1 MAMNQQFG
9 DFKEEIITN
18 NKLFMIDFFVHSI
31 PLERRKPTRYLS
43 IAFITDYLATIFPV
57 DEEDIKSYERQLHM
71 KSAVSYIT
79 NELLENS
86 MRFNYEAVKY
96 PIQFGIG
103 ILEQSLVFV
112 SSNCT
117 SPKNLERFKDFVH
130 ELTTSDI
137 DELYFRQ
144 LEKGAEE
151 KSEESRLGFL
161 SMMNDYSA
169 KLGWKIETV
178 NKDPEITTITTMV
191 QLATELSR
199 PLRY

>member
-1 MAMNQQFG
+1 MTQVFG
-9 DFKEEIITN
+9 DFREEVLAN
-18 NKLFMIDFFVHSI
+18 HKLFMMNFFIHSVPI
-31 PLERRKPTRYLS
+31 ERRKQTRYLS
-43 IAFITDYLATIFPV
+43 IAFITDYLANLFPV
-57 DEEDIKSYERQLHM
+57 NEEDIHSYERQLRI
-71 KSAVSYIT
+71 KSTVTYIA

-86 MRFNYEAVKY
+86 IKFNYEGVKQ
-96 PIQFGIG
+96 PIEFGIC
-103 ILEQSLVFV
+103 LVERDLTFV
-112 SSNCT
+112 ASNCVT
-117 SPKNLERFKDFVH
+117 EKALKNFKDFVQ
-130 ELTTSDI
+130 ELITSDI

-191 QLATELSR
+191 QLTT
-199 PLRY
+199 